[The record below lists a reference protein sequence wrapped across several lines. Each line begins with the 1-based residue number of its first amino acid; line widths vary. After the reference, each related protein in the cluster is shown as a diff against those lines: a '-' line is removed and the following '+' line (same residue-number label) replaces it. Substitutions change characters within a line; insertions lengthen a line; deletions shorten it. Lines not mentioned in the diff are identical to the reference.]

1 MSRATYVKH
10 LEHIADASR
19 KAINDLT
26 REVYELREQ
35 LGKAIQQNINGNPQ
49 QQKSSSHSP

>member
-10 LEHIADASR
+10 LEQIADAS
-19 KAINDLT
+19 KKTINDLT

-35 LGKAIQQNINGNPQ
+35 LKLKAPQPINGRTE
-49 QQKSSSHSP
+49 QKSTRY

>member
-1 MSRATYVKH
+1 MSRSSYIKQ
-10 LEHIADASR
+10 LENVAESSK

-35 LGKAIQQNINGNPQ
+35 LKITINRQKTNARSS
-49 QQKSSSHSP
+49 QKSSNLS

>member
-10 LEHIADASR
+10 LEQIADAS
-19 KAINDLT
+19 KKTINDLT

-35 LGKAIQQNINGNPQ
+35 LKLKATPTTNERTK
-49 QQKSSSHSP
+49 QKSQSY

>member
-10 LEHIADASR
+10 LEKYMDASR
-19 KAINDLT
+19 KTINDLT

-35 LGKAIQQNINGNPQ
+35 LKGKITQQNANGNAQ
-49 QQKSSSHSP
+49 QQKSSRN